1 MALLM
6 LSRRERRILKYL
18 IAHPADATTLRR
30 AQALVW
36 LDAGESAQEIA
47 LRLQVS
53 RQVVYQWVSMFQSA
67 AETDLATRL
76 AAGARAGRPR
86 TVAGII
92 DPLLDEA
99 IDHDPRTLGYRSTV
113 WTAPLLADYLREA
126 QGLAVSVQSV
136 RLAAAALRD
145 YLEASAPPLGT
156 ALALVATSQRRLK
169 KGLRTRRAHRHPDVG

>member
-1 MALLM
+1 MALLT
-6 LSRRERRILKYL
+6 LSRRERRILKSL
-18 IAHPADATTLRR
+18 IAHTADATTLRR

-53 RQVVYQWVSMFQSA
+53 RQVVYQWVTIFQSDA
-67 AETDLATRL
+67 DANIATRL

-113 WTAPLLADYLREA
+113 WTAPLLADYLRETH
-126 QGLAVSVQSV
+126 GLVVSVQSV
-136 RLAAAALRD
+136 RLALRRLEITWKRPRHLLALRSRWWRQAKGG
-145 YLEASAPPLGT
+145 LKRGSRRASAP
-156 ALALVATSQRRLK
+156 SS
-169 KGLRTRRAHRHPDVG
+169 